1 MDNFEFGALISNRRS
16 VCKQCRLSSSQLSY
30 SRTGSGPPWLRT
42 LRWRAQSQGATVKVD
57 DKNRSCSLSFCL
69 SRLRF
74 LIFFC
79 VPRLYEW
86 NIRAPFIVASQ
97 TGSTEFTFC
106 FVSKSGD
113 KVNHIILLTKRERK
127 KKKKEITSVCVGF
140 FLQPRKA
147 LNFYRA
153 YYSAWRFCVS
163 HDKNPHR
170 HEDTSATMAPYFFSF
185 SCVPLLVSFR
195 LCIRSVLS
203 ISLLLLLAAAAAAF
217 ACGV

>member
-30 SRTGSGPPWLRT
+30 SRTIVVDLDHLGCGLCGDGPSHKAPLS
-42 LRWRAQSQGATVKVD
+42 RWTIRIARA
-57 DKNRSCSLSFCL
+57 LSFCL

-127 KKKKEITSVCVGF
+127 KEITSVCVC
-140 FLQPRKA
+140 
-147 LNFYRA
+147 
-153 YYSAWRFCVS
+153 W
-163 HDKNPHR
+163 
-170 HEDTSATMAPYFFSF
+170 FFS
-185 SCVPLLVSFR
+185 SAEKSPQLL
-195 LCIRSVLS
+195 
-203 ISLLLLLAAAAAAF
+203 
-217 ACGV
+217 